1 MKSVGFSGTLLLI
14 VFFFHL
20 LAYLN
25 LVVVVILSFFI
36 TMVLSLACLLK
47 FSCSRHLEFFL
58 LQWYICMYFVFA
70 MLSCHDLV
78 RVSAFLFLH
87 VLLLSHLLFVILP
100 VVLFISFLSIASSSS
115 SL

>member
-25 LVVVVILSFFI
+25 LVVVVILSFF
-36 TMVLSLACLLK
+36 
-47 FSCSRHLEFFL
+47 L
-58 LQWYICMYFVFA
+58 LQRYICMYFVFA

-78 RVSAFLFLH
+78 RVSAFFFLH
-87 VLLLSHLLFVILP
+87 VLLLSPLLFVILP
-100 VVLFISFLSIASSSS
+100 VVLSISFLSIASSSS